1 MKLRLRKNPSLH
13 VGMSKDTTGKSI
25 AFFYGIVN
33 CCNDIAL
40 RIADR
45 KLLFAQSVNS
55 NDRKSRMQVA
65 RRMESGYN
73 GSREQQE
80 NETEKA
86 RNEYVYIRGFKADH
100 EDAARGG
107 RLSVGPGTGS

>member
-1 MKLRLRKNPSLH
+1 MDIHTFMTNYREAFGERAELP
-13 VGMSKDTTGKSI
+13 I
-25 AFFYGIVN
+25 AFWYS
-33 CCNDIAL
+33 D
-40 RIADR
+40 
-45 KLLFAQSVNS
+45 K
-55 NDRKSRMQVA
+55 
-65 RRMESGYN
+65 
-73 GSREQQE
+73 QE

>member
-45 KLLFAQSVNS
+45 KLLFVQSVNS

-80 NETEKA
+80 NETEKS
-86 RNEYVYIRGFKADH
+86 E
-100 EDAARGG
+100 E
-107 RLSVGPGTGS
+107 